1 MLFAAAAAAAI
12 LSSAVASASASPVV
26 GGGAALSAAD
36 ANPYAATRLSSNLP
50 TTGQDWITLDGQS
63 DRRAASGLEFQ
74 PNDFADED
82 PETAR
87 RLRAIRDRSLYS
99 FTGEGDPEGYSKQ
112 FIDGGETYY
121 DEYSQAWR
129 LLGFYIDCDSPYER
143 EGDCDGGGGGGNDN
157 DEGGVQYDE
166 NGNIIKSCARYLL
179 WAAVSEK
186 EIYVSCCKL
195 SCAQPIGPHLSAF

>member
-36 ANPYAATRLSSNLP
+36 ANPYAATRLPSNLP

-87 RLRAIRDRSLYS
+87 RLRAIRDRSLYY
-99 FTGEGDPEGYSKQ
+99 FAGEGDPEGYSKQ

-157 DEGGVQYDE
+157 DEGE
-166 NGNIIKSCARYLL
+166 NCPRYLL
-179 WAAVSEK
+179 WAAVSKEK
-186 EIYVSCCKL
+186 NALHSVLRLQVAYMYVCM
-195 SCAQPIGPHLSAF
+195 GSARF